1 MNLGLQD
8 KVALVTGGAGGI
20 GEAIVRAFAAEGAI
34 PVILD
39 RKADAGS
46 ALITELGTGLFF
58 EIDLTDEAALRA
70 TVDQILSATGRI
82 DIVVNNAGVNDKV
95 GLDQAPAAFLT
106 SLQRNL
112 LPAFTLVSCCLDAL
126 KRTRGTVI
134 NITSKVA
141 ETGQGG
147 TSGYAAAKGGL
158 NGLTR
163 EWAVDLAPHGIRCN
177 AVAPA
182 EVMTPM
188 YREWLDTQPDPEATL
203 TQIESRIPLDQ
214 RFTTPDEIAATV
226 VFLASPRS
234 SHTTGQILH
243 PDGGYMHLD
252 RATPN

>member
-1 MNLGLQD
+1 VNLGLQD

-20 GEAIVRAFAAEGAI
+20 GEAIVRAFAAEGTI
-34 PVILD
+34 PVVLD
-39 RKADAGS
+39 RKADAGR
-46 ALITELGTGLFF
+46 ALVAELGTGHFL
-58 EIDLTDEAALRA
+58 EVDLTDEAALRA
-70 TVDQILSATGRI
+70 TVDQILATTGCI
-82 DIVVNNAGVNDKV
+82 DILVNNAGVNDQI
-95 GLDQAPAAFLT
+95 GLDQPPSAFFG

-112 LPAFTLVSCCLDAL
+112 VPAFTLVSCCLDAL
-126 KRTRGTVI
+126 KQSRGTIV

-141 ETGQGG
+141 DTGQGG

-163 EWAVDLAPHGIRCN
+163 EWAVDLAPHGVRCN

-188 YREWLDTQPDPEATL
+188 YREWLDSQPDPEATL
-203 TQIESRIPLDQ
+203 ARIESRIPLGQ
-214 RFTTPDEIAATV
+214 RFTTPEEIAALV

-243 PDGGYMHLD
+243 PDGGYTHLD
-252 RATPN
+252 RRFPG